1 MKMFCKCD
9 GKNCLCAKMMM
20 AGAFLAVILAGLGAL
35 GTDLWLA
42 STQWLLIAIFLAV
55 AAVFCKLEKGK

>member
-1 MKMFCKCD
+1 MNMK
-9 GKNCLCAKMMM
+9 LEPIYARLLM
-20 AGAFLAVILAGLGAL
+20 AGSVVAVILAGIGAM

-55 AAVFCKLEKGK
+55 AGVFVLLETEK